1 MAGWSDAIL
10 LNQGQSATVRALV
23 SSYVG
28 MTVTI
33 AVDQPPIQ
41 IVSQWDG
48 FGFKTDIMGKDYVA
62 GYGVSV
68 GNGEISYLLNYVS
81 DVSGLSTVDITAQ
94 VRDAS
99 IVLTEA

>member
-1 MAGWSDAIL
+1 MDGWSGSIRLD
-10 LNQGQSATVRALV
+10 QGQGATVRALV
-23 SSYVG
+23 VSSVG
-28 MTVTI
+28 MIVTI
-33 AVDQPPIQ
+33 SVDQPSIQ

-48 FGFKTDIMGKDYVA
+48 VGFKTDIMGEDYVA

-81 DVSGLSTVDITAQ
+81 DVSGLSTVDIAAQ
-94 VRDAS
+94 VKDAS